1 MQSKPVVHYK
11 KADFNGQIKMGCP
24 AFIFPLDHTNHA
36 PGQNVS
42 NTCVARTSKVISVNH
57 ETGEFETLNTI
68 YKLEKSK

>member
-1 MQSKPVVHYK
+1 MQTKPVVHYK
-11 KADFNGQIKMGCP
+11 AVQSAVISMGFP
-24 AFIFPLDHTNHA
+24 ALILPIDHTNHA

-68 YKLEKSK
+68 YKLESSK

>member
-1 MQSKPVVHYK
+1 MQSKPVVHYRPFP
-11 KADFNGQIKMGCP
+11 KAKIHIGVP
-24 AFIFPLDHTNHA
+24 ALVFPIDHKNHA

-68 YKLEKSK
+68 YKLESSK